1 MKYWFMSILGISAV
15 KVHVQCTMYCSVL
28 AHQAYSILYKI
39 IVYGIMDVYVCAP
52 HRFSDLF
59 SRFET
64 VANLMLF
71 VQKLPKYTYS
81 TCIYMYAYIVFV
93 ITSLLNV
100 HVH

>member
-1 MKYWFMSILGISAV
+1 MKYWFMSILGISAA

-64 VANLMLF
+64 VANLNALCTKTS
-71 VQKLPKYTYS
+71 Q
-81 TCIYMYAYIVFV
+81 IYIQYMYIYAYIVFV